1 MKHTGTGATCA
12 KRTSV
17 QAALTQSPTARQKE
31 RGTASVAS
39 TLCSAVLCERERR
52 AREESECQTGRRIG
66 LLPERCGHN
75 IAACVSSPASVL
87 WAISVASRSSTG
99 RSVHAVSSALSASV
113 VCYGGLWSGAGATIV
128 VRRVD
133 NGAVVGYSF
142 TGDVC
147 VCVCVCLLSKPLTTP
162 PAPPPDFVVHMCSS
176 DAPSFL

>member
-1 MKHTGTGATCA
+1 M
-12 KRTSV
+12 R
-17 QAALTQSPTARQKE
+17 R
-31 RGTASVAS
+31 RF
-39 TLCSAVLCERERR
+39 AVLCCARERR

-147 VCVCVCLLSKPLTTP
+147 VCVCVCCLSPSPHPPHPLRTLLCTCVLPMRLR
-162 PAPPPDFVVHMCSS
+162 FCELGVR
-176 DAPSFL
+176 F